1 MQAAYYTG
9 HARGIH
15 PWRKRAAIDGRAA
28 LQIACGG
35 ARPTSSPAKV
45 HSGVISAG
53 LSPFGTFAAIS
64 GTKSPTYDPW
74 CILSLPPKMKL
85 ICQFTHYN
93 LYTGLLSQI

>member
-45 HSGVISAG
+45 HS
-53 LSPFGTFAAIS
+53 
-64 GTKSPTYDPW
+64 
-74 CILSLPPKMKL
+74 LPPKMKL
-85 ICQFTHYN
+85 YVPVHA
-93 LYTGLLSQI
+93 LPTGLARIDR